1 MRESLLF
8 LIISSL
14 FFVIKQFENR
24 LTDRV
29 DRLQYSQININSNIM
44 IMLQGFFERFY
55 AMRNNKT
62 VVAVIVFLALIALTS
77 YQFPAAK
84 DRAWSALSSN
94 VLSIFKSGVVSENPM
109 TESELSTV
117 GTELGEAV
125 NKEIS
130 AEAGWAIRKSVK
142 GESVWKVYSE
152 MARANSDITLK
163 NQTINGLKNL
173 TILKNKISTES
184 VKSNSLREGDDYS
197 FLSQEAA
204 VNYAKKLS
212 EANKQMQEGKVLKDL
227 SQDLQMTYLLANAPS
242 YQFLSTLQADNLN
255 LLN

>member
-1 MRESLLF
+1 M
-8 LIISSL
+8 II
-14 FFVIKQFENR
+14 
-24 LTDRV
+24 
-29 DRLQYSQININSNIM
+29 
-44 IMLQGFFERFY
+44 LQGFLERFY

-62 VVAVIVFLALIALTS
+62 AVAVIVFLALIALTS

-94 VLSIFKSGVVSENPM
+94 VLSIFKSGVVSEKPM
-109 TESELSTV
+109 AESELPT
-117 GTELGEAV
+117 GGMELGEAV

-142 GESVWKVYSE
+142 GESAWQVYAK
-152 MARANSDITLK
+152 MVRANSDITFK

-184 VKSNSLREGDDYS
+184 VKSNSLKEGVDYS

-204 VNYAKKLS
+204 VNYAKKIS
-212 EANKQMQEGKVLKDL
+212 EANKQMQGGKMLKDL
-227 SQDLQMTYLLANAPS
+227 SQDLQTAYLLANAPS
-242 YQFLSTLQADNLN
+242 YQFLSTMQVDNFN
-255 LLN
+255 LIN

>member
-1 MRESLLF
+1 
-8 LIISSL
+8 
-14 FFVIKQFENR
+14 
-24 LTDRV
+24 
-29 DRLQYSQININSNIM
+29 M
-44 IMLQGFFERFY
+44 IMLQGLLERFY

-62 VVAVIVFLALIALTS
+62 AVAVIVFLALIALTS

-109 TESELSTV
+109 AESELST
-117 GTELGEAV
+117 GGAKLGEAM

-142 GESVWKVYSE
+142 GESAWQVYAK
-152 MARANSDITLK
+152 MVRANSDITLK

-173 TILKNKISTES
+173 TILKNKIPLES
-184 VKSNSLREGDDYS
+184 VKNNSLREGADYS

-212 EANKQMQEGKVLKDL
+212 EANKQMQEGKMLKDL
-227 SQDLQMTYLLANAPS
+227 SQDLQTAYLLANAPS
-242 YQFLSTLQADNLN
+242 YQFLSTIQVDNFN
-255 LLN
+255 LVN

>member
-1 MRESLLF
+1 M
-8 LIISSL
+8 
-14 FFVIKQFENR
+14 
-24 LTDRV
+24 
-29 DRLQYSQININSNIM
+29 M
-44 IMLQGFFERFY
+44 MLQSFLDRFY
-55 AMRNNKT
+55 SMRNNKSA
-62 VVAVIVFLALIALTS
+62 VAVAVFLALIALTS

-94 VLSIFKSGVVSENPM
+94 VLSIFKSDAVSENPM
-109 TESELSTV
+109 SESELST
-117 GTELGEAV
+117 GGAELGEAM

-130 AEAGWAIRKSVK
+130 SEAGWAIRKSVK
-142 GESVWKVYSE
+142 GETMWQVYAE
-152 MARANSDITLK
+152 MTRANSDIALK

-173 TILKNKISTES
+173 TILRNKISMEN
-184 VKSNSLREGDDYS
+184 VKNNSLKEGVDYS
-197 FLSQEAA
+197 FLSQEA
-204 VNYAKKLS
+204 VMNYAEKLS